1 MSPII
6 ASPRPTDQESTTEE
20 MIPQTPYSQPTTHQE
35 LKTKDTTLQG
45 TISKETVSKD
55 MMKTSGT
62 TSKTKGRLKFH
73 FV

>member
-6 ASPRPTDQESTTEE
+6 DSSRPTDQESTTEE
-20 MIPQTPYSQPTTHQE
+20 MIPQTTYSQPATHQE

-45 TISKETVSKD
+45 TISEETVSKD
-55 MMKTSGT
+55 MMKTSET
-62 TSKTKGRLKFH
+62 TPETKGRLKLP